1 MAPPTT
7 DSRRETLIGI
17 ALVNVATLAWAT
29 NMLLGRYL
37 RTDIGPITLAAAR
50 MAIAAIPFAWLLH
63 RRPPED
69 RQMKPDRGWMLAM
82 ALCGVTLFGPTLYLG
97 LRYTTA
103 VNATLING
111 FGPIITGLLSFA
123 LIHEPMS
130 RRQLT
135 GALVGLAGIAVLIT
149 GGSTATWRSLQIN
162 IGDLIVLV
170 AIALWGLYSVLAR
183 RVMRHR
189 SALSTS
195 AFSAFLG
202 LPLLLV
208 GSAWELQAL
217 PMNLTGRLVP
227 FVVYIAL
234 VPTVIGMLA
243 WNEGVRRLGSSGA
256 MVFYNTMP
264 LYGGLLG
271 ALLLGETVGP
281 AHLLG
286 GALIIS
292 GGLWAARSAPARVR
306 TRS

>member
-1 MAPPTT
+1 M
-7 DSRRETLIGI
+7 DDRRETLTGI

-29 NMLLGRYL
+29 NMLLGRWL
-37 RTDIGPITLAAAR
+37 RADIGPITLAAAR
-50 MAIAAIPFAWLLH
+50 MAIAAIPFAWLLS

-69 RQMKPDRGWMLAM
+69 RRVGPDRGWMLAM

-97 LRYTTA
+97 LRYTTT

-111 FGPIITGLLSFA
+111 FGPIITGFLSFL
-123 LIHEPMS
+123 LIHEPMT
-130 RRQLT
+130 RRQLA
-135 GALVGLAGIAVLIT
+135 GAVVGLAGIAVLIT
-149 GGSTATWRSLQIN
+149 GGSAAAWRSLQVN
-162 IGDLIVLV
+162 IGDLIVLA

-189 SALSTS
+189 SALSAS

-208 GSAWELQAL
+208 GSAWELQTL
-217 PMNLTGRLVP
+217 PMNLTGRLAP
-227 FVVYIAL
+227 FIVYIAL

-264 LYGGLLG
+264 VYGGLLG
-271 ALLLGETVGP
+271 ALILGETVGA
-281 AHLLG
+281 AHLIG

-292 GGLWAARSAPARVR
+292 GGLWASRSPPAKARS
-306 TRS
+306 